1 MLYNVGSP
9 PLLFADRQT
18 LHGFVVNIATGVRQ
32 NGCPLIN
39 SIRTL
44 FFLEYAFLLLS
55 ERSTITYNDTT
66 KFIKQ
71 GYQIN
76 KILQKKKK

>member
-1 MLYNVGSP
+1 MEHETKSSRISLILPETIPGYII
-9 PLLFADRQT
+9 R
-18 LHGFVVNIATGVRQ
+18 GVRQ

-55 ERSTITYNDTT
+55 ERSTITFNNDTT